1 MTLYLIVSTI
11 FPHKTHFFIY
21 VKNDF
26 NETEIDIW
34 RHTRVAKTNSSSVMS
49 FAISSSSHNIIY
61 KKLKSSHRGKN
72 YDEKKAYHILEMY
85 PSVISVYYK

>member
-1 MTLYLIVSTI
+1 MTST
-11 FPHKTHFFIY
+11 
-21 VKNDF
+21 
-26 NETEIDIW
+26 
-34 RHTRVAKTNSSSVMS
+34 RAKTNSSSVMS